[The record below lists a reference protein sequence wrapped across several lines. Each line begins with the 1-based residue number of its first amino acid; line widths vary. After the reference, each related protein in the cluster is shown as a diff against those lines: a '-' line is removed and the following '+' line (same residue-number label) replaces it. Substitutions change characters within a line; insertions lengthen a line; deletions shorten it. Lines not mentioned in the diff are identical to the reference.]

1 MSLSS
6 CLSTLSEAGEL
17 TTVQQEV
24 DPALEMARLISSL
37 DEHPVLFP
45 RVKGSR
51 FSVVAGLCARR
62 EDVARCLGVAR
73 QQLIG
78 AMHAALQR
86 PVSPPLVTRAPCQEL
101 VEGKVNLLDLPV
113 LLHLPT
119 DGGHYIS
126 AGVAIVRDRDL
137 GRNMSFHRMLRLDER
152 RLGVRLVEGRGT
164 HTALKKAGGQLEVAI
179 CIGNSPAVLL
189 AAATS
194 PAPGVD
200 ELAIANALEP
210 TPLVKCLTVDLE
222 VPAETE
228 FVLEGR
234 FTGEYV
240 TEGPFLD
247 LTETMDQVR
256 QQPVIE
262 VTCLTHRR
270 NAIYQALLP
279 GGLEHKLLMGMPREP
294 TILDEVSRVCECK
307 DVLLTPG
314 GGAWLH
320 AVIQIHKRGPD
331 DGRLALEAAF
341 RGHSSLKHA
350 CVVDD
355 DVDISDPC
363 QVEWAIATRVQA
375 DSSVLIW
382 KDQPGSSLDPSAYHA
397 PGARSR
403 TAKVGVDA
411 TIPWRKPDGGL
422 RTTEDLAHF
431 RRSGYEPV
439 ALDKYKLSK

>member
-1 MSLSS
+1 MRS
-6 CLSTLSEAGEL
+6 
-17 TTVQQEV
+17 
-24 DPALEMARLISSL
+24 
-37 DEHPVLFP
+37 
-45 RVKGSR
+45 
-51 FSVVAGLCARR
+51 
-62 EDVARCLGVAR
+62 
-73 QQLIG
+73 
-78 AMHAALQR
+78 ALQN
-86 PVSPPLVTRAPCQEL
+86 PLHPAMVERAPCQE
-101 VEGKVNLLDLPV
+101 VAQDKVNLHDLPI

-119 DGGHYIS
+119 DGGPYIS
-126 AGVAIVRDRDL
+126 AGVAIVRDPEL
-137 GRNMSFHRMLRLDER
+137 GRNLSFHRMLRLDER
-152 RLGVRLVEGRGT
+152 RLAVRLVEGRGT
-164 HTALKKAGGQLEVAI
+164 YTALHKAGEGLEVAI
-179 CIGNSPAVLL
+179 CIGNSPGVLL

-210 TPLVKCLTVDLE
+210 TPLVRCLTVDLE
-222 VPAETE
+222 VPAEAE

-256 QQPVIE
+256 QQPVIK
-262 VTCLTHRR
+262 VNCLTHRR
-270 NAIYQALLP
+270 DAIYQALLP

-294 TILDEVSRVCECK
+294 TILDEVSKVCECK
-307 DVLLTPG
+307 DVQLTPG

-341 RGHSSLKHA
+341 RGHASLKHA
-350 CVVDD
+350 CVVDE
-355 DVDISDPC
+355 DVDISDPR

-375 DSSVLIW
+375 DSSVFIW
-382 KDQPGSSLDPSAYHA
+382 KSQPGSSLDPSAHHV

-403 TAKVGVDA
+403 TDKVGVDA
-411 TIPWRKPDGGL
+411 TIPWRKPGSEL
-422 RTTEDLAHF
+422 RTPGELDHF

-439 ALDKYKLSK
+439 SLDQYRLDK